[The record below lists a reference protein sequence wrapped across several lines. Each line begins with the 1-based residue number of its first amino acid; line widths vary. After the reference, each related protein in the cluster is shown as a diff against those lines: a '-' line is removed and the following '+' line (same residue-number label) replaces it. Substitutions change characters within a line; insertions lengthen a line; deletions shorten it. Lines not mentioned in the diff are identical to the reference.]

1 MWHKKHQISI
11 KPLWGW
17 GRDTIIVELLVT
29 HVKVSIMSHTGWFL
43 SAIFWSLMTFIDS
56 KRKTNL
62 RYEVQSTWTQ
72 FLKDGPLVKHW
83 FRPYFWWWQHFWPC
97 NNFFVY
103 SKRMETAVSF
113 LPLDICTVFVIL
125 SVQLSP
131 PSLWIYWPHT
141 SEKSFPNLP
150 TPIFQEVPHSFEE
163 DQ

>member
-17 GRDTIIVELLVT
+17 GRDTITVVT

-62 RYEVQSTWTQ
+62 RYEDQSTWTQ
-72 FLKDGPLVKHW
+72 FVKNGPLVKHW

-103 SKRMETAVSF
+103 LNCSF
-113 LPLDICTVFVIL
+113 LSSTWYLYCLCHFECAAFSPIL
-125 SVQLSP
+125 VNLLASH
-131 PSLWIYWPHT
+131 LWKII
-141 SEKSFPNLP
+141 PNLP